1 MQREHENHERDQ
13 LLSCQEAAD
22 RLGISVETLYV
33 YLCRKKLK
41 ALKRKGMR
49 PVFSE
54 SYIDY
59 IIAHGYE
66 H

>member
-1 MQREHENHERDQ
+1 MLKEHENQMEK

-33 YLCRKKLK
+33 YLCRGKLK
-41 ALKRKGMR
+41 AIKRKRMR
-49 PVFSE
+49 PVFSK

-59 IIAHGYE
+59 ILAHGYE
-66 H
+66 C